1 MNEIVSKTISKSIKE
16 LLSYAT
22 SEDKINQEYE
32 KYIKSQIRKLYE
44 IKFEGET
51 VGCVG
56 IELISPEKCEIKHIS
71 VSPTERGNGIASKM
85 IKYVIEKHELTF
97 VIAETDKDAVE
108 FYRSYGFEIT
118 SLGEKY
124 PGVERFLCEFYI

>member
-1 MNEIVSKTISKSIKE
+1 MKEIVTKTISKSIKE
-16 LLSYAT
+16 LLSFAT
-22 SEDKINQEYE
+22 SEDKIEQEYR
-32 KYIKSQIRKLYE
+32 KYIQSQNRKLYAVD
-44 IKFEGET
+44 FEGEI
-51 VGCVG
+51 VGCIG
-56 IELISPEKCEIKHIS
+56 IELISPNKCEIKHIS

-85 IKYVIEKHELTF
+85 IKYVCEKHSLTF

-124 PGVERFLCEFYI
+124 PGVERFLCEFHI